1 MEIINHRRKMLDS
14 MESSAKGNDNVAI
27 KVNIFKSFLKKK
39 LEAVRTKNQTY
50 FFHFRSYL
58 GNSVIF

>member
-1 MEIINHRRKMLDS
+1 MLDS